1 MADLQGFLNLN
12 KPLEWTSHDCVARVR
27 RMLHLKRVGHAGT
40 LDPAATG
47 VLPIALG
54 RATRLLQFLSSEKA
68 YRGVIRF
75 GMTTTT
81 DDLEGET
88 LQVRSA
94 SHLQLEHIAAL
105 LPEFI
110 GKIEQKPPYYSAI
123 HVGGKRLYERARRG
137 EVVEVPTRTVEVFG
151 LDVLSWRPGEFPE
164 VELAIACGPGT
175 YIRSIARD
183 LGERLNTGGTLA
195 GLVRLQSSGFSLANS
210 LTIEELEDLVKR
222 EQFKPLD
229 PSVALTH
236 LQAIALGS
244 EDAKRWSHGQR
255 LPVAGN
261 VDTVLR
267 VDDQSGQFLG
277 IGRIIEEQGT
287 MVLAPQVV
295 MLDS

>member
-1 MADLQGFLNLN
+1 MADFQGFLNLN
-12 KPLEWTSHDCVARVR
+12 KPQEWTSHDCVARVR
-27 RMLHLKRVGHAGT
+27 RMLRLKRVGHAGT

-75 GMTTTT
+75 GITTAT

-151 LDVLSWRPGEFPE
+151 LDVLSWRSGEFPE

-222 EQFKPLD
+222 EKFKPLD
-229 PSVALTH
+229 PSLALTH

-244 EDAKRWSHGQR
+244 EDAKRWCHGQR
-255 LPVAGN
+255 VPVAGN
-261 VDTVLR
+261 VDAVLR

-277 IGRIIEEQGT
+277 IGRIIQEQDT